1 MRKTLDAKYKNANL
15 NEVMTKQR
23 QQQLTDTERH
33 KLLYILK
40 KFEDLF
46 DGMLGTWNT
55 TPVDLELK
63 DDVKPVCLRPYT
75 LLKLHKTMPKKEV
88 QETHQLGNLLLSK

>member
-1 MRKTLDAKYKNANL
+1 MRKILDAKYKNADL
-15 NEVMTKQR
+15 NEVMTKQC

-40 KFEDLF
+40 KFEDFF

-63 DDVKPVCLRPYT
+63 DNAEPVC
-75 LLKLHKTMPKKEV
+75 
-88 QETHQLGNLLLSK
+88 S